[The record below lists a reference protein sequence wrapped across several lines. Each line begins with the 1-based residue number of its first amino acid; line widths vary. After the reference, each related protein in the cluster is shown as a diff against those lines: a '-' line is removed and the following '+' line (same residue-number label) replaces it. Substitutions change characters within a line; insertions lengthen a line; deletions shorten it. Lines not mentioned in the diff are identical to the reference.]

1 MKIDLQKKLH
11 MKFNHFIVFGEIRF
25 PKIGLEDG
33 VSGLLSLDVRTPNSV
48 LQDFVISMAPTYV
61 LSN

>member
-11 MKFNHFIVFGEIRF
+11 MKFNANGVFSEIRF
-25 PKIGLEDG
+25 PKIVLEDG
-33 VSGLLSLDVRTPNSV
+33 VLGLLSLDVRTPNSV
-48 LQDFVISMAPTYV
+48 LQDFVISMAPAYV

>member
-1 MKIDLQKKLH
+1 
-11 MKFNHFIVFGEIRF
+11 MKFNAFGIFSETRF
-25 PKIGLEDG
+25 PKISLEDG

-48 LQDFVISMAPTYV
+48 LQDFVISMAPAYV

>member
-11 MKFNHFIVFGEIRF
+11 MKFNSFGIFGKIRF

-33 VSGLLSLDVRTPNSV
+33 VLGLLSLDVRMPNSV
-48 LQDFVISMAPTYV
+48 LQDFVTCMAPAYV